1 MRRIQLLVMSLSL
14 VVCAVCGVV
23 IVFDG
28 SHAVAQTGS
37 SKSKLK
43 TPTTKSKVAGD
54 AKELDAR
61 AEKNLEGFLIESLK
75 LAEDYERVGKFD
87 EAQDQLRTVKRLKP
101 DFQGIDEKLN
111 KLNESLFETNELETE
126 QDVAD
131 GWKRRVHV
139 FRGKPVR
146 VQAQGSYKVVMN
158 ATADADGFATKD
170 PRTDMAAGVR
180 CGALMGIIVP
190 TGESSTKSARS
201 EAPRTGNDKD
211 KIGDPF
217 EIGASKEF
225 TPKEDGVLLLNVN
238 LPPGHKSIGK
248 LRIRLSGHI
257 KLMSKEERG

>member
-1 MRRIQLLVMSLSL
+1 MRRSQLLVMSLSL

-23 IVFDG
+23 IVSDG
-28 SHAVAQTGS
+28 SRALAQTSS

-54 AKELDAR
+54 SKDLDAR
-61 AEKNLEGFLIESLK
+61 AEKNLEGFLVESLK

-101 DFQGIDEKLN
+101 DLLGIDEKLN
-111 KLNESLFETNELETE
+111 KLNESLFETNDLEME

-131 GWKRRVHV
+131 GWRPRVHV

-146 VQAQGSYKVVMN
+146 VQAQGLYKVVMN
-158 ATADADGFATKD
+158 AMADADGFPAKD

-180 CGALMGIIVP
+180 CGALVGIIVP
-190 TGESSTKSARS
+190 TGESGAKSTRS
-201 EAPRTGNDKD
+201 ESSRNEKD
-211 KIGDPF
+211 KLGDPF
-217 EIGASKEF
+217 EIGANKEF

-257 KLMSKEERG
+257 KMLSKEERG